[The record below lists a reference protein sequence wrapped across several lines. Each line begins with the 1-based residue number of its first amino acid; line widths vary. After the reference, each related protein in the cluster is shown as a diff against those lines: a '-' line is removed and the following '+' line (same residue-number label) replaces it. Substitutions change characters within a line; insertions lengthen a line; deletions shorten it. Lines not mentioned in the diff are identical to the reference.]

1 MRAVSHI
8 ISCENIWSYSVA
20 RGWPKVESRP
30 NPHILSP
37 IAVYCVKK
45 KADSPLRTVRGKRRI
60 VKESLWE
67 NRGRKQLTC
76 ADEIERNKRLITA
89 SQTQSKYKQ
98 KNSNMTSKET
108 FDLDDG
114 IRTRSRMEHVEVNVT
129 EKQGQVNSVT
139 FLNAKKKKNAL
150 TSQGDF
156 SFQDLSEVLIQH
168 MSLCLSVASLC
179 PSSHMLYSWRCFT
192 FSSESIFLS
201 L

>member
-67 NRGRKQLTC
+67 NRGRKRLTC

-139 FLNAKKKKNAL
+139 FLNAKKKKM
-150 TSQGDF
+150 
-156 SFQDLSEVLIQH
+156 H
-168 MSLCLSVASLC
+168 
-179 PSSHMLYSWRCFT
+179 
-192 FSSESIFLS
+192 
-201 L
+201 